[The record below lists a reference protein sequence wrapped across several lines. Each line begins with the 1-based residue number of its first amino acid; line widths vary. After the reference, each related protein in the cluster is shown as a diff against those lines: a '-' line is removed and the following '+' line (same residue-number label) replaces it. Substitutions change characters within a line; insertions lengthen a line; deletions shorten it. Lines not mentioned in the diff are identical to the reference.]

1 VTRPMS
7 CVPVPMPLSWVCVQ
21 KINVTLVTGQ
31 SWILRYHSA
40 QCRCVSDRKIF
51 VIGEGLWT
59 LIHCVKQKCHIR
71 TSKPVKPDR
80 DSRRYAG
87 IPNESGDAILVLTL
101 RNSLIPVNAA
111 YVLFQ
116 SRTDACSRDLISLNS
131 RFFSP
136 LNLDAHF

>member
-1 VTRPMS
+1 VLNRSATFGPRS
-7 CVPVPMPLSWVCVQ
+7 PL
-21 KINVTLVTGQ
+21 NP
-31 SWILRYHSA
+31 
-40 QCRCVSDRKIF
+40 
-51 VIGEGLWT
+51 IG
-59 LIHCVKQKCHIR
+59 IV
-71 TSKPVKPDR
+71 
-80 DSRRYAG
+80 
-87 IPNESGDAILVLTL
+87 GDTQAYQMRVVRIENAILVLTL